1 MIGGMVHLELWINE
15 VLRINSHFGGTNEIV
30 RLSVVRRHLAWRLVK
45 KIKCGGANNGILG
58 RICCGSCIKYDN

>member
-45 KIKCGGANNGILG
+45 KIK
-58 RICCGSCIKYDN
+58 